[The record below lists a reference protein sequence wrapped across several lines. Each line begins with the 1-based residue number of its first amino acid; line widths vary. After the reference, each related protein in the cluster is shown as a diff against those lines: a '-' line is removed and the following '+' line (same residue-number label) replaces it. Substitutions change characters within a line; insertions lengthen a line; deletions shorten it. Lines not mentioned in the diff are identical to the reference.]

1 MNPPLQDLP
10 LRVLIVEDSEDD
22 MLLMLREL
30 RRGGY
35 TLDSVRV
42 ETSAQMKAALNQ
54 QRWDLVIADYTLP
67 DFSAIEALKLVQ
79 AQQQDCPFIIV
90 SGTITEE
97 TAVAAM
103 KAGAHDYITKGNLA
117 RLLPAIE
124 RELRE
129 TAEHKLAE
137 QKIREQAALLD
148 IASDAIMVRDLEHHI
163 IYWNQGAERL
173 YGWQAAEA
181 IGQKVNELLRSDTG
195 QVSNMMKTLF
205 DQGEWQGELVKITK
219 MGSEVIV
226 EARWT
231 LVRHAEGEPK
241 SILSVETD
249 ITGKKQLEAQ
259 FLRAQRLESL
269 GTLAG
274 GIAHDLNNILTPIL
288 VMPKILQLRQP
299 QLDERSLEL
308 LKTIEESAQRGA
320 NMVKQILTFTRGT
333 GGERIPLAVAPLLQ
347 EVIKV
352 IEQTFPKAIAIR
364 EEIPSQS
371 LSKVAADSTH
381 LHQVLMNLCVN
392 ARDAMP
398 NGGVLTLSLEPYFI
412 DQTFVQSNLDAQV
425 GHYVLIT
432 IADTGIGIPPEVR
445 DRIFDPFFTT
455 KAHGQGTGLGL
466 STVLGIVK
474 SYGGFVEVWS
484 EVGKGTQFKVYLPIT
499 EEIFEQPPQGIAL
512 PQGQG
517 ELVLIVDDDPVIQR
531 THQALL
537 EGHNYSTLIAKD
549 GIEAISL
556 YGKYKDE
563 IKIILIDVMMPNMDG
578 STAIRILRKIS
589 PTIKIIAMSGLSSNK
604 EAILA
609 AGASKFLA
617 KPFSVEDLL
626 SIIASK

>member
-1 MNPPLQDLP
+1 MNSPSQLLPLQ
-10 LRVLIVEDSEDD
+10 VLVVEDSEDD

-35 TLDSVRV
+35 TLNFVRV
-42 ETSAQMKAALNQ
+42 ENRVDMQAALDRQ
-54 QRWDLVIADYTLP
+54 SWDLVIADYSLP
-67 DFSAIEALKLVQ
+67 EFSALDALKLLQ
-79 AQQQDCPFIIV
+79 AQQQDLPFIIV

-103 KAGAHDYITKGNLA
+103 RAGARDYITKGNLA

-148 IASDAIMVRDLEHHI
+148 IASDAIFVRDLDHRI
-163 IYWNQGAERL
+163 VYWNQGAERL
-173 YGWQAAEA
+173 YGWMATEA
-181 IGQKVNELLRSDTG
+181 LGQKVNELLRSNAEHVMNAV
-195 QVSNMMKTLF
+195 QLLF
-205 DQGEWQGELVKITK
+205 DQGQWQGELSKVTK
-219 MGSEVIV
+219 SGHDVIV

-231 LVRHAEGEPK
+231 LVRNGGGEPK

-288 VMPKILQLRQP
+288 AMPKILRLRHP

-308 LKTIEESAQRGA
+308 LNTIEESARRGA
-320 NMVKQILTFTRGT
+320 NMVNQILTFTRGT
-333 GGERIPLAVAPLLQ
+333 GGKRIALQVTPLLQ

-352 IEQTFPKAIAIR
+352 IEQTFPKSIAIR
-364 EEIPSQS
+364 QEIPNHPLEMVS
-371 LSKVAADSTH
+371 ADPTH

-398 NGGVLTLSLEPYFI
+398 EGGVLTLALESYII
-412 DQTFVQSNLDAQV
+412 DEILAQNNLDAQV
-425 GHYVLIT
+425 GHHILIT
-432 IADTGIGIPPEVR
+432 ITDTGTGIFPEIR

-484 EVGKGTQFKVYLPIT
+484 EVGQGTQFKVYLPTT
-499 EEIFEQPPQGIAL
+499 EGVGDQPQPGIVL
-512 PQGQG
+512 PKGQG
-517 ELVLIVDDDPVIQR
+517 ELVLIVDDDPVIR
-531 THQALL
+531 KTHQALL
-537 EGHNYSTLIAKD
+537 EGHDYKTLIAKD

-556 YGKYKDE
+556 YGKHKDE
-563 IKIILIDVMMPNMDG
+563 IKVVLIDVMMPNMDG
-578 STAIRILRKIS
+578 GTAIRILRKMNPI
-589 PTIKIIAMSGLSSNK
+589 IKIIAMSGLSSNK
-604 EAILA
+604 ETVLD
-609 AGASKFLA
+609 AGASVFLA

-626 SIIASK
+626 SSIAFN

>member
-1 MNPPLQDLP
+1 MTPPLPLLP

-35 TLDSVRV
+35 SLDFVRV
-42 ETSAQMKAALNQ
+42 ENREAMQLELDRQS
-54 QRWDLVIADYTLP
+54 WDLVIADYSLP
-67 DFSAIEALKLVQ
+67 EFSALDALELLQ
-79 AQQQDCPFIIV
+79 AQQQELPFIIV

-103 KAGAHDYITKGNLA
+103 RAGARDYVTKSNLA
-117 RLLPAIE
+117 RLVTAVE

-148 IASDAIMVRDLEHHI
+148 IASDAIFVRDLDHRI
-163 IYWNQGAERL
+163 VYWNQGAERL
-173 YGWQAAEA
+173 YGWQVTEA
-181 IGQKVNELLRSDTG
+181 IGQKVNELLHSDES
-195 QVSNMMKTLF
+195 QVRDAMQMLL
-205 DQGEWQGELVKITK
+205 DQGEWRGELSKVTK
-219 MGSEVIV
+219 SGHNVMV

-231 LVRHAEGEPK
+231 LVRHDNGEPK

-288 VMPKILQLRQP
+288 AMPKILQLRQP
-299 QLDERSLEL
+299 QMDERSLEL
-308 LKTIEESAQRGA
+308 LKTIEASAQRGA
-320 NMVKQILTFTRGT
+320 NMVNQILTFTRGT
-333 GGERIPLAVAPLLQ
+333 SGERIPLPVTPILQ

-352 IEQTFPKAIAIR
+352 IEQTFPKSIAIR
-364 EEIPSQS
+364 QEVPSQPVGMVS
-371 LSKVAADSTH
+371 ADSTH

-398 NGGVLTLSLEPYFI
+398 EGGLLTLSLAPYFI
-412 DQTFVQSNLDAQV
+412 DQSFVQGNLDAQV
-425 GHYVLIT
+425 GSYILIT
-432 IADTGIGIPPEVR
+432 VADTGTGIAPDVR

-474 SYGGFVEVWS
+474 SYGGFVDVWS
-484 EVGKGTQFKVYLPIT
+484 EVGQGTQFKVYLPTT
-499 EEIFEQPPQGIAL
+499 EDVGNQPQPGIVL
-512 PQGQG
+512 PKGQG
-517 ELVLIVDDDPVIQR
+517 ELVLIVDDDPVIQK

-537 EGHNYSTLIAKD
+537 EGHDYKTLIAQD
-549 GIEAISL
+549 GIEAVSL
-556 YGKYKDE
+556 YGKHKDDV
-563 IKIILIDVMMPNMDG
+563 KVVLIDVMMPNMDG
-578 STAIRILRKIS
+578 GTAIRILRKMN

-604 EAILA
+604 EAVLA
-609 AGASKFLA
+609 AGASVFLA
-617 KPFSVEDLL
+617 KPFSVEVLL
-626 SIIASK
+626 SSIALN